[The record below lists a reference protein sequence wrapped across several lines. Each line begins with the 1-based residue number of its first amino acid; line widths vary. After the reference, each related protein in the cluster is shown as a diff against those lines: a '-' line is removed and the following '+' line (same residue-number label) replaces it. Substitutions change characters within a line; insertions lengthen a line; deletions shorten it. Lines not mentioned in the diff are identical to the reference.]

1 MSVRRSVLEGSEAA
15 RSVAD
20 VGCDG
25 FSGGKIGGGP
35 KQSPV
40 LLFDDDGDAVGKVRG
55 ASPFANGA
63 KTTDTTAG
71 GSTLDAAS
79 QPSTETVGSFE
90 IRETPPAA
98 EKTASSPNPLVGESR
113 RQTIKCRRVSI
124 PCLVLD
130 ASPRKGSG

>member
-1 MSVRRSVLEGSEAA
+1 MVYEAQTLRKTFKSVPPWSAFRDEFMRMSVRRSALEGSEAA

-25 FSGGKIGGGP
+25 YSGGKIGGGP

-90 IRETPPAA
+90 IR
-98 EKTASSPNPLVGESR
+98 
-113 RQTIKCRRVSI
+113 
-124 PCLVLD
+124 
-130 ASPRKGSG
+130 